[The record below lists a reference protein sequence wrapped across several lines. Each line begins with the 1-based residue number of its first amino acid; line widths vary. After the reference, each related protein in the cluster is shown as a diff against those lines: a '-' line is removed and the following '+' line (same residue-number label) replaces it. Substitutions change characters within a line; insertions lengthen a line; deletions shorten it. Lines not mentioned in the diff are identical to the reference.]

1 MNAIDSESFLLPQ
14 IHGRSIFKRVIP
26 TVNYL
31 ERTFKSLEQN
41 RWSYTDLKSWEQ
53 QIIKGYALQD
63 IIHELRTEDQ
73 QSKVSIVRNQILKHN
88 ANDLGTY
95 PLAIY
100 LIVYFIQQTESNQY
114 KSFVEFAQDNGIT
127 QNLNSIS
134 AIWSCGTK
142 DGKYL
147 GILDD
152 SLKIIDIDFLHIW
165 ANSTP
170 SSIRK
175 EKLKITVS
183 TAPPLTESSYNDH
196 MECFKAS
203 INEAPRFTGVNS
215 FKWSEYVMGKEYD
228 IPQAFNKKFD
238 RLQVW
243 DYCGNSTNTDLDALL
258 VVLSWGGMDR
268 KHAKSLLNN
277 PGPVLD
283 IVRGLRSEKF
293 KSRKEAFE
301 YIQDKRKQG
310 LLPGMGIGYFT
321 KLICFLQPSLN
332 GYIMDQWLAKSVNLL
347 LGNPLIHIASKT
359 WVSDQNT
366 PAIYEEFCTYIDNLA
381 SEIGKS
387 GFDTEEFLFSIGGRK
402 KGMWRG
408 HVVQHY

>member
-1 MNAIDSESFLLPQ
+1 MNTLDPTTFSQTQ

-31 ERTFKSLEQN
+31 ERTFKSLEKN
-41 RWSYTDLKSWEQ
+41 GWSHTDLKSWEQ

-63 IIHELRTEDQ
+63 VIHELRAADQ
-73 QSKVSIVRNQILKHN
+73 KSKVSIIRNQILKHN

-95 PLAIY
+95 PIAIY
-100 LIVYFIQQTESNQY
+100 LIVYFIQQTERNQY
-114 KSFVEFAQDNGIT
+114 KYFVEFAQENGIT

-142 DGKYL
+142 DAKYL
-147 GILDD
+147 GILDER
-152 SLKIIDIDFLHIW
+152 LNIIDINFLHTW

-170 SSIRK
+170 TSIRN
-175 EKLKITVS
+175 EKLKITDS
-183 TAPPLTESSYNDH
+183 TPPLMGSSYNDH

-215 FKWSEYVMGKEYD
+215 LKWSEYVMGKEYD

-238 RLQVW
+238 RLQLW
-243 DYCGNSTNTDLDALL
+243 EYCGDRTSKDLNALL
-258 VVLSWGGMDR
+258 AVLSWGGMDR
-268 KHAKSLLNN
+268 KHAKRLLEN
-277 PGPVLD
+277 PFPVLD
-283 IVRGLRSEKF
+283 IVERLRSEKF
-293 KSRKEAFE
+293 ESRKEAFE
-301 YIQDKRKQG
+301 YIQDKRKKG

-347 LGNPLIHIASKT
+347 LGNPFIHIASKT

-366 PAIYEEFCTYIDNLA
+366 PVIYEEFCTYIDSLA

-402 KGMWRG
+402 KGMWRS

>member
-1 MNAIDSESFLLPQ
+1 MNTLDSTTFLLPQ
-14 IHGRSIFKRVIP
+14 IHGRSIFNRVIP

-41 RWSYTDLKSWEQ
+41 GWFYTNLKPWEK

-63 IIHELRTEDQ
+63 VIHKLRAANQ
-73 QSKVSIVRNQILKHN
+73 QSRVSIIRDQILKHN

-114 KSFVEFAQDNGIT
+114 KSFVEFAQEHSIT

-134 AIWSCGTK
+134 AIWSCGTR
-142 DGKYL
+142 DAKYL

-152 SLKIIDIDFLHIW
+152 SLNIIDLDFFHRW
-165 ANSTP
+165 ASITP
-170 SSIRK
+170 SSTFK

-183 TAPPLTESSYNDH
+183 APLLSKSSYDSH
-196 MECFKAS
+196 IACFKAS

-215 FKWSEYVMGKEYD
+215 LKWSEYVMGKEYD
-228 IPQAFNKKFD
+228 IPQFFNKKFD
-238 RLQVW
+238 RNEVW
-243 DYCGNSTNTDLDALL
+243 DYCGDNTNSDLDTLL

-277 PGPVLD
+277 PDPVLE
-283 IVRGLRSEKF
+283 IVRRLRSKKF
-293 KSRKEAFE
+293 ESRKEAFD

-321 KLICFLQPSLN
+321 KLICFLQPSLK

-347 LGNPLIHIASKT
+347 LGSPLIHIASKT

-366 PAIYEEFCTYIDNLA
+366 PAIYEDFCTYIDGLA

-387 GFDTEEFLFSIGGRK
+387 GFETEEFLFSIGGRK

-408 HVVQHY
+408 YVVQHY